1 MTSRGWIRPAD
12 QASLE
17 DRPLEFVGSVCP
29 NPNPLG
35 VAAAAAA
42 AEEAEPS
49 SLSQCNVSHWEKC
62 FANS

>member
-35 VAAAAAA
+35 VTAAA

-49 SLSQCNVSHWEKC
+49 SSSSQCNISHWEKC